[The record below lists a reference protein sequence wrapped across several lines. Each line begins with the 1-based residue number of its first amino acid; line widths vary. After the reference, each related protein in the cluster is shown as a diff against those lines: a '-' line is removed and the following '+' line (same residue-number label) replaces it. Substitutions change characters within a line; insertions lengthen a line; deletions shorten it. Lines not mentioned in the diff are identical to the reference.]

1 MSEQPTEAA
10 VEADTGK
17 PKDNG
22 AAAHL
27 ERIRTIRRSVSRAQ
41 RSVDECTEELKELK
55 GALGRVTCRL
65 LAEIDDDQLPL
76 FSEPKDS
83 EAWREEAVVTLGLS
97 EGVTAKLAEAGIAT
111 LGQLDTH
118 CKTKQLATIKGCGA
132 VMCETIETALE
143 EYWAI
148 RGLAGYADATDA
160 ENVETIQTPAD
171 ATNV

>member
-17 PKDNG
+17 PEDNG
-22 AAAHL
+22 AAVRL
-27 ERIRTIRRSVSRAQ
+27 ECIKTKRRAVSRAQ
-41 RSVDECTEELKELK
+41 NAVDECSAELKEAK
-55 GALGRVTCRL
+55 GTLDLATQRL
-65 LAEIDDDQLPL
+65 LSEIDDDQLPL
-76 FSEPKDS
+76 FEEPKDS

-143 EYWAI
+143 EYWAT
-148 RGLAGYADATDA
+148 RGLAGYVDATDA
-160 ENVETIQTPAD
+160 KNVEAVQTPAD
-171 ATNV
+171 ATSV